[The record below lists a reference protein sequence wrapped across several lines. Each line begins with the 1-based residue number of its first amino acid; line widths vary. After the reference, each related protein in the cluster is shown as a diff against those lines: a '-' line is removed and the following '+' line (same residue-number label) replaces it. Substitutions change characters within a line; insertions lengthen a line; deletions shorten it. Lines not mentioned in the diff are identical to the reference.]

1 MEGKINKE
9 IGNSAI
15 FLLGFMASGKTS
27 YGRKAAKSLNLPFI
41 DLDAT
46 IEDTSGMSIAE
57 LFEKR
62 GEKTFREIEMK
73 TLERLLPYQGII
85 SLGGGTVSNKAVW
98 PLLKTSG
105 LTVFLDMPFEQC
117 LGRLR
122 TSKKSR
128 PLASNLK
135 DIKAID
141 ELRALYEA
149 RQDIYNLADHKLH
162 FPYDHKS
169 LTFKITEW
177 LND

>member
-9 IGNSAI
+9 IGDSAI

-62 GEKTFREIEMK
+62 GEKAFREIEIK
-73 TLERLLPYQGII
+73 TLESHLPFQGII
-85 SLGGGTVSNKAVW
+85 SLGGGTVCNPEVW
-98 PLLKTSG
+98 PLLKSNG
-105 LTVFLDMPFEQC
+105 VTVFLDMPFEQC
-117 LGRLR
+117 LGRIR

-128 PLASNLK
+128 PLASNLR
-135 DIKAID
+135 DMEGID
-141 ELRALYEA
+141 KLRTLYEA
-149 RQDIYNLADHKLH
+149 RQDTYNRADHKLK

-169 LTFKITEW
+169 LASKISKW